1 MVLSHEVQTGD
12 VPSHDRAVSHQ
23 TRRVNADGLASPCE
37 SVDCIQPLF
46 NGTRYD
52 GWRTGQPPVH
62 PEGCAAH
69 GTEPTG
75 WASRQAVWL
84 LAIPCKFV

>member
-1 MVLSHEVQTGD
+1 MPTVRVND
-12 VPSHDRAVSHQ
+12 IDMYCHQ

-52 GWRTGQPPVH
+52 G
-62 PEGCAAH
+62 
-69 GTEPTG
+69 
-75 WASRQAVWL
+75 
-84 LAIPCKFV
+84 